1 MASTESIRR
10 VHDSTG
16 PPFSLED
23 WVATQKA
30 RLHIHADARLQF
42 QGVTMPNGLPVVHQG
57 KAYTS
62 PIWYT
67 PETHDQIGRAP

>member
-1 MASTESIRR
+1 
-10 VHDSTG
+10 
-16 PPFSLED
+16 
-23 WVATQKA
+23 
-30 RLHIHADARLQF
+30 
-42 QGVTMPNGLPVVHQG
+42 MPNGLPVVHQG